1 MLSGVMMLEYLGWT
15 EAAEI
20 ATKAVQKTIKARTV
34 TGDLA
39 RFMKTSTKLSTSDF
53 AQAVVGNMVKPRR
66 RSGKKTTVVT
76 PAGK

>member
-1 MLSGVMMLEYLGWT
+1 
-15 EAAEI
+15 
-20 ATKAVQKTIKARTV
+20 VQKTIKARTV

-66 RSGKKTTVVT
+66 RSVKKTTVVT